1 MTNSGGW
8 PTTLAVYPFQSASAW
23 VRIIGVDADV
33 LALHGHGSAQLSPW
47 PTYVLRHRRPGRVGG
62 ARGRRYR
69 ARRSGAITDSYH
81 GLVRY
86 SRPVTVRHQR
96 AGIDDRWHKKVKGS
110 DGEIRK
116 ERSAVDGKVT
126 RWRVRWVD
134 DSGGERT
141 RVFERRP
148 DAQAHLDGLTA
159 DVQRGE
165 RVDPRNSAETFGSV
179 AAQWF
184 AIKRHR
190 KPKTVAGYRS
200 ILDTL
205 VLPKWS
211 EVPLK
216 RIDYQEYSTW
226 LGDLAVDGSQRST
239 ALSVSRITQAHQLV
253 GAVLKY
259 AQRTGKIAR
268 NVAAEI
274 KRSED
279 LPVPVE
285 RERRYLNHAELLQLA
300 KATERFETLTLVLG
314 YCGLRFGEA
323 AALRRKHIGDRELLV
338 RISATYV
345 TGQRIIESTTKA
357 NRARQVPVPGPVW
370 DRLQPALPSDPDA
383 LVFPSHRGGHLPIE
397 EYRRAFDKACNVIGI
412 AGLVPEGL
420 RHAMASLVIVAGA
433 NVKVVQRLLGHAT
446 AAMTLDTATDTCSA
460 TTWLV

>member
-1 MTNSGGW
+1 MT
-8 PTTLAVYPFQSASAW
+8 
-23 VRIIGVDADV
+23 I
-33 LALHGHGSAQLSPW
+33 
-47 PTYVLRHRRPGRVGG
+47 
-62 ARGRRYR
+62 
-69 ARRSGAITDSYH
+69 
-81 GLVRY
+81 
-86 SRPVTVRHQR
+86 RHQR

-116 ERSAVDGKVT
+116 ERSAVYGKVT

-134 DSGGERT
+134 ESGWEYT

-159 DVQRGE
+159 DVRRGE
-165 RVDPRNSAETFGSV
+165 YVDPHKSAETFGSV

-184 AIKRHR
+184 ATKGHR

-205 VLPKWS
+205 VLPKWG

-216 RIDYQEYSTW
+216 QIDYQAYSTW
-226 LGDLAVDGSQRST
+226 LGGLAVDGSQRGT
-239 ALSVSRITQAHQLV
+239 ALSASRIKQAHQLV

-274 KRSED
+274 KRTED
-279 LPVPVE
+279 LPVSVE

-300 KATERFETLTLVLG
+300 SATERFETLTLILG

-323 AALRRKHIGDRELLV
+323 AALRRKHVGDRELTV
-338 RISATYV
+338 RSSATYV
-345 TGQRIIESTTKA
+345 TGRGIVESTTKT
-357 NRARQVPVPGPVW
+357 NRARHVPVPGPVW
-370 DRLQPALPSDPDA
+370 DRLKAELPGNPNA
-383 LVFPSHRGGHLPIE
+383 LVFPSRRGGHLPIE
-397 EYRRAFDKACNVIGI
+397 EYRRAFDKACEAVGI
-412 AGLVPEGL
+412 TGLVPHGL
-420 RHAMASLVIVAGA
+420 RHTTASLAISAGA

-446 AAMTLDTATDTCSA
+446 AAMTLDRYGHLLSDDLAGAADALGRVIESTAVSLRYSA
-460 TTWLV
+460 ANDAAVGAISAAS